1 MSNPN
6 AAKGAAFERDGAAYL
21 AEVFGRQ
28 VRRPHQEGYVDVG
41 DIHLS
46 PFVLQAKNWADV
58 TSALTV
64 GLAGAEAQAIAA
76 AEPYGVV
83 VIKKRRAPIAEAR
96 VAMSL
101 RTFRSVT
108 ARLLNAEAL
117 LARHAPEVFHT
128 EHLPTI
134 KEQ

>member
-1 MSNPN
+1 MTNAN
-6 AAKGAAFERDGAAYL
+6 AAKGAKFERDVVRYL

-46 PFVLQAKNWADV
+46 PYAIQAKDYANV
-58 TSALTV
+58 TTALTL
-64 GLAGAEAQAIAA
+64 GLTGAEAQAIAA
-76 AEPYGVV
+76 DEPYGVV
-83 VIKKRRAPIAEAR
+83 VIKKRQASIADAR

-101 RTFRSVT
+101 STFRAVT
-108 ARLLNAEAL
+108 ARLLQAEAL
-117 LARHAPEVFHT
+117 LARHAPEVFHE